1 MQNTIADTIASF
13 LKQYEPF
20 NFIELDDLKNIVLNS
35 NIITLQKGKSLF
47 KINDP
52 LHESFYIAYAGVVH
66 LTKILDAEEVLHSKC
81 YSGNLFGLRPF
92 FAKNNYVLNATA
104 NEDAILLAIPIIVF
118 KPYLTKYSSVLDYFL
133 ENFATQAKSKKE
145 NYQQFKSISEID
157 TSASDTNYSY
167 FQDLQYTTNPTIID
181 ANTSIKNVV
190 LKMIADKS
198 GHALITYNN
207 RLVGLVTDADLA
219 KKIGAGLFQIEDGIT
234 KILNPHFIVVDKSI
248 SVAEAQLLLLK
259 NDTSHLCVTEDGTQ
273 NAAILGVVSER
284 DVINSQSNNPGI
296 LIKEIKSAHT
306 FDELKYIHT
315 KYLDIIQNSF
325 TKNIPIFH
333 INAVASELLFSI
345 IQQNIQMAI
354 AHLGTPP
361 ARFVWLAV
369 GSQGRKEQLYL
380 SDQDSLLIYEDVAA
394 DKQRDV
400 KYYFVQMAKMVIG
413 NLEKLGYK
421 LCPNDH
427 MASSVKW
434 CRSLTE
440 FAHVYQDW
448 MVSPNKKDNEF
459 SSIFFDFEYVFGEIK
474 IKDALESHIYQKIKS
489 NTLFFDFLGNKVLK
503 LPEGLTFFKK
513 IAIEENGTQKDHF
526 DLKQKGL
533 QVYID
538 AARLFALS
546 YSLKGVNNT
555 YLRYKQLAISDPKN
569 AEKYLDFA
577 ENYLQLQHFRI
588 EESIVNDTDGSFIK
602 MTTLSKVDKEK
613 LKKCLMQVD
622 EVIELIK
629 DKYQLTQFS

>member
-1 MQNTIADTIASF
+1 
-13 LKQYEPF
+13 
-20 NFIELDDLKNIVLNS
+20 
-35 NIITLQKGKSLF
+35 
-47 KINDP
+47 
-52 LHESFYIAYAGVVH
+52 

>member
-20 NFIELDDLKNIVLNS
+20 NFIELDDLKVIVLNS

>member
-1 MQNTIADTIASF
+1 MQNAVAENIASF

-20 NFIELDDLKNIVLNS
+20 HFIELDDLKNIVLNS

-52 LHESFYIAYAGVVH
+52 LHDSFYIVYGGVVH
-66 LTKILDAEEVLHSKC
+66 LTKILDAEEILHSKC
-81 YSGNLFGLRPF
+81 YAGNLFGLRPF
-92 FAKNNYVLNATA
+92 FAKNNYVLNAIA
-104 NEDAILLAIPIIVF
+104 NEDAILYAIPIAVF
-118 KPYLTKYSSVLDYFL
+118 KPYLTKYNAVLDYFL
-133 ENFATQAKSKKE
+133 ENFATQAKPKKE

-167 FQDLQYTTNPTIID
+167 FQDLQYTTNPTVID

-207 RLVGLVTDADLA
+207 RLVGLVTDADVA
-219 KKIGAGLFQIEDGIT
+219 KKIGAGLFQIEESIT
-234 KILNPHFIVVDKSI
+234 KILNPHFIVVDKNI

-259 NDTSHLCVTEDGTQ
+259 NDSSHLCVTEDGTQ
-273 NAAILGVVSER
+273 NASILGVVSER

-296 LIKEIKSAHT
+296 LIKEIKSAHSL
-306 FDELKYIHT
+306 DELKYIHT

-345 IQQNIQMAI
+345 IQRNIQMAI
-354 AHLGTPP
+354 DHLGTPP

-413 NLEKLGYK
+413 NLESLGYK

-427 MASSVKW
+427 LASSVKW

-440 FAHVYQDW
+440 FALVYQDW
-448 MVSPNKKDNEF
+448 MVSPNKKDNDF
-459 SSIFFDFEYVFGEIK
+459 SSIFFDFEFLFGEVK
-474 IKDALESHIYQKIKS
+474 IKDALKNHIFQKMKS

-503 LPEGLTFFKK
+503 LPEALTFFKK
-513 IAIEENGTQKDHF
+513 IAIEENGVNKDHF

-546 YSLKGVNNT
+546 YGLKGINNT

-602 MTTLSKVDKEK
+602 MATLSKVDKEK
-613 LKKCLMQVD
+613 LKKCLMQID
-622 EVIELIK
+622 DVIELIK

>member
-1 MQNTIADTIASF
+1 MQNAIADTIASF

-20 NFIELDDLKNIVLNS
+20 NFIELDDLKVIVLNS

-133 ENFATQAKSKKE
+133 ENFATQAKAKKE

-219 KKIGAGLFQIEDGIT
+219 KKIGAGLFQIEDSIT

-345 IQQNIQMAI
+345 IQQNIQIAI

-400 KYYFVQMAKMVIG
+400 KYYFVQMAKIVIG

-513 IAIEENGTQKDHF
+513 IAIEENGMQKDHF

>member
-20 NFIELDDLKNIVLNS
+20 NFIELDDLKVIVLNS

-190 LKMIADKS
+190 LKMIADKT

-219 KKIGAGLFQIEDGIT
+219 KKIGAGLFQIEDSIT

-489 NTLFFDFLGNKVLK
+489 NTLFFDFLGNKALK

>member
-1 MQNTIADTIASF
+1 MQNSIAENIATF

-20 NFIELDDLKNIVLNS
+20 NFIEYSDLKAIVLNS
-35 NIITLQKGKSLF
+35 NILTLQKGKTLF
-47 KINDP
+47 KINDE
-52 LHESFYIAYAGVVH
+52 LHDSFYIVYSGVVH
-66 LTKILDAEEVLHSKC
+66 LTKVLDAEEVLHSKC

-104 NEDAILLAIPIIVF
+104 NEDAVLYAIPIAVF
-118 KPYLTKYSSVLDYFL
+118 KPYLTKYTAVLDYFL
-133 ENFATQAKSKKE
+133 ENFATQAKPKKE

-157 TSASDTNYSY
+157 TSSSDTNYSY
-167 FQDLQYTTNPTIID
+167 FQDLQYTTTPTLIE
-181 ANTSIKNVV
+181 ANSSIKNVA

-198 GHALITYNN
+198 SHALITYNN
-207 RLVGLVTDADLA
+207 KIVGLLTDADLA
-219 KKIGAGLFQIEDGIT
+219 KKIGAGLYQIDDIVN
-234 KILNPHFIVVDKSI
+234 KIMNTNFIVVDKNI

-259 NDTSHLCVTEDGTQ
+259 NETTHLCVTEDGTQ
-273 NAAILGVVSER
+273 NSAIIGVVSER

-296 LIKEIKSAHT
+296 LIKEIKSAHS

-354 AHLGTPP
+354 AQLGSPP
-361 ARFVWLAV
+361 ARFVWLAI

-380 SDQDSLLIYEDVAA
+380 SDQDSLLIFEDVAPE
-394 DKQRDV
+394 KQRDV
-400 KYYFVQMAKMVIG
+400 KYYFVQMAKLVIG
-413 NLEKLGYK
+413 NMEKLGYS
-421 LCPNDH
+421 LCPFDH
-427 MASSVKW
+427 MASSIKW
-434 CRSLTE
+434 CRSLTD
-440 FAHVYQDW
+440 FVNLYQNW
-448 MVSPNKKDNEF
+448 MVAPGENAADFSP
-459 SSIFFDFEYVFGEIK
+459 ILYDFEYVYGEIK
-474 IKDALESHIYQKIKS
+474 IKDALENVIYQKTKS
-489 NTLFFDFLGNKVLK
+489 NRLFFDFLGNRVLK

-513 IAIEENGTQKDHF
+513 IAVEENGPKKEYF

-546 YSLKGVNNT
+546 YGLKGVNNT

-602 MTTLSKVDKEK
+602 VANLNKVDKEK
-613 LKKCLMQVD
+613 FKKCLTQTD
-622 EVIELIK
+622 EIIELIK

>member
-20 NFIELDDLKNIVLNS
+20 NFIELDDLKVIVLNS

-489 NTLFFDFLGNKVLK
+489 NTLFFDFLGNKALK

>member
-1 MQNTIADTIASF
+1 MQNSIAENIATF

-20 NFIELDDLKNIVLNS
+20 NFIEYTDLKAIVLNS
-35 NIITLQKGKSLF
+35 NILTLQKGKTLF
-47 KINDP
+47 KINDQ
-52 LHESFYIAYAGVVH
+52 LHDSFYIVYSGVIH
-66 LTKILDAEEVLHSKC
+66 LTKVLDAEEVLHSKC

-104 NEDAILLAIPIIVF
+104 NEDAILYAIPIAVF
-118 KPYLTKYSSVLDYFL
+118 KPYLTKYTAVLDYFL
-133 ENFATQAKSKKE
+133 ENFATQAKPKKE

-167 FQDLQYTTNPTIID
+167 FQDLQYTNAPTLIA
-181 ANTSIKNVV
+181 ANSTIKSVA
-190 LKMIADKS
+190 LKMLAEKS
-198 GHALITYNN
+198 NHALITYNN
-207 RLVGLVTDADLA
+207 KIVGLVTDADLS
-219 KKIGAGLFQIEDGIT
+219 KKIATGIYQIDDVVN
-234 KILNPHFIVVDKSI
+234 KIMNTNFIVVDKNI

-259 NDTSHLCVTEDGTQ
+259 NDTTHLCVTEDGTQ
-273 NAAILGVVSER
+273 NSAILGVVSER

-306 FDELKYIHT
+306 LDELKYIHT

-361 ARFVWLAV
+361 ARFVWLAA

-380 SDQDSLLIYEDVAA
+380 SDQDSLLVFEDIAPE
-394 DKQRDV
+394 KHRDV
-400 KYYFVQMAKMVIG
+400 KYYFVQMAKLVIG
-413 NLEKLGYK
+413 NIEKLGYS
-421 LCPNDH
+421 LCPYDH
-427 MASSVKW
+427 MASSIKW
-434 CRSLTE
+434 CKSISDFT
-440 FAHVYQDW
+440 HVFQNW
-448 MVSPNKKDNEF
+448 MASPGENAADF
-459 SSIFFDFEYVFGEIK
+459 SPIFYDFEYVYGEIK
-474 IKDALESHIYQKIKS
+474 IKDALENSIFQNMKN

-513 IAIEENGTQKDHF
+513 IAIEENGAKKDYF

-538 AARLFALS
+538 AARLFGLS
-546 YSLKGVNNT
+546 HSLKGVNNT

-602 MTTLSKVDKEK
+602 VANLNKVDKEK
-613 LKKCLMQVD
+613 LKKCLTQTD

>member
-1 MQNTIADTIASF
+1 MQNAIADTIASF

-20 NFIELDDLKNIVLNS
+20 NFIELDDLKVIVLNS

-489 NTLFFDFLGNKVLK
+489 NTLFFDFLGNKALK

-533 QVYID
+533 QV
-538 AARLFALS
+538 F
-546 YSLKGVNNT
+546 YS
-555 YLRYKQLAISDPKN
+555 
-569 AEKYLDFA
+569 
-577 ENYLQLQHFRI
+577 
-588 EESIVNDTDGSFIK
+588 
-602 MTTLSKVDKEK
+602 
-613 LKKCLMQVD
+613 
-622 EVIELIK
+622 
-629 DKYQLTQFS
+629 

>member
-20 NFIELDDLKNIVLNS
+20 NFIELDDLKVIVLNS

-259 NDTSHLCVTEDGTQ
+259 NDTFHLCVTEDGTQ

-284 DVINSQSNNPGI
+284 DVINSQSNSPGI

-489 NTLFFDFLGNKVLK
+489 NTLFFDFLGNKALK

>member
-1 MQNTIADTIASF
+1 MQNSIAENIATF

-20 NFIELDDLKNIVLNS
+20 NFIEYSDLKAIVLNS
-35 NIITLQKGKSLF
+35 NILTLQKGKTLF
-47 KINDP
+47 KINDE
-52 LHESFYIAYAGVVH
+52 LHDSFYIVYSGVVH
-66 LTKILDAEEVLHSKC
+66 LTKVLDAEEVLHSKC

-104 NEDAILLAIPIIVF
+104 NEDAVLYAIPIAVF
-118 KPYLTKYSSVLDYFL
+118 KPYLTKYTAVLDYFL
-133 ENFATQAKSKKE
+133 ENFATQAKPKKE

-157 TSASDTNYSY
+157 TSSSDTNYSY
-167 FQDLQYTTNPTIID
+167 FQDLQYTTTPTLIE
-181 ANTSIKNVV
+181 ANSSIKNVA

-198 GHALITYNN
+198 SHALITYNN
-207 RLVGLVTDADLA
+207 KIVGLLTDADLA
-219 KKIGAGLFQIEDGIT
+219 KKIGAGLYQIDDIVN
-234 KILNPHFIVVDKSI
+234 KIMNTNFIVVDKNI

-259 NDTSHLCVTEDGTQ
+259 NETTHLCVTDDGTQ
-273 NAAILGVVSER
+273 NSAIVGVISER

-296 LIKEIKSAHT
+296 LIKEIKSANS

-345 IQQNIQMAI
+345 IQQNIQIAI
-354 AHLGTPP
+354 AQLGSPP
-361 ARFVWLAV
+361 ARFVWLAI

-380 SDQDSLLIYEDVAA
+380 SDQDSLLIFEDVAPE
-394 DKQRDV
+394 KQRDV
-400 KYYFVQMAKMVIG
+400 KYYFVQMAKLVIG
-413 NLEKLGYK
+413 NMEKLGYS
-421 LCPNDH
+421 LCPFDH
-427 MASSVKW
+427 MASSIKW
-434 CRSLTE
+434 CRSLTD
-440 FAHVYQDW
+440 FVNLYQNW
-448 MVSPNKKDNEF
+448 MVAPGENAVDFSP
-459 SSIFFDFEYVFGEIK
+459 ILYDFEYVYGEIK
-474 IKDALESHIYQKIKS
+474 IKDALENVIYQKTKS
-489 NTLFFDFLGNKVLK
+489 NTLFFDFLGNRVLK

-513 IAIEENGTQKDHF
+513 IAVEENGQRKEYF

>member
-1 MQNTIADTIASF
+1 MQNAIADTIASF

-20 NFIELDDLKNIVLNS
+20 NFIELDDLKVIVLNS

-219 KKIGAGLFQIEDGIT
+219 KKIGAGLFQIEDSIT

>member
-1 MQNTIADTIASF
+1 MQNAIADTIASF

-20 NFIELDDLKNIVLNS
+20 NFIELDDLKVIVLNS
-35 NIITLQKGKSLF
+35 NIITLQKGNSLF

-133 ENFATQAKSKKE
+133 ENFATQAKAKKE

-219 KKIGAGLFQIEDGIT
+219 KKIGAGLFQIEDSIT

-259 NDTSHLCVTEDGTQ
+259 NDSSHLCVTEDGTQ

>member
-1 MQNTIADTIASF
+1 MQNAIADTIASF

-20 NFIELDDLKNIVLNS
+20 NFIELDDLKVIVLNS

-133 ENFATQAKSKKE
+133 ENFATQAKAKKE

>member
-1 MQNTIADTIASF
+1 MQNSIAENIATF
-13 LKQYEPF
+13 IKQYEPF
-20 NFIELDDLKNIVLNS
+20 NFIENTDLKAIVLNS
-35 NIITLQKGKSLF
+35 NILTLQKGKTLF
-47 KINDP
+47 KINDQ
-52 LHESFYIAYAGVVH
+52 LHDSFYIVYSGVVH
-66 LTKILDAEEVLHSKC
+66 LTKVLDAEEVLHSKC

-104 NEDAILLAIPIIVF
+104 NEDAILYAIPIAVF
-118 KPYLTKYSSVLDYFL
+118 KPYLTKYTAVLDYFL
-133 ENFATQAKSKKE
+133 ENFATQAKPKKE

-167 FQDLQYTTNPTIID
+167 FQDLQYTTAPTLFA
-181 ANTSIKNVV
+181 ANSTIKSVA
-190 LKMIADKS
+190 LQMLAEKS
-198 GHALITYNN
+198 NHALITYNN
-207 RLVGLVTDADLA
+207 KIVGLVTDAEFS
-219 KKIGAGLFQIEDGIT
+219 KKIATGMYQIDDVIN
-234 KILNPHFIVVDKSI
+234 KIMNTNFIVVDKNI

-273 NAAILGVVSER
+273 NSAILGVVSER

-306 FDELKYIHT
+306 LDELKYIHT

-345 IQQNIQMAI
+345 IQQNIKIAI
-354 AHLGTPP
+354 AQLGTPP
-361 ARFVWLAV
+361 ARFVWLAA

-380 SDQDSLLIYEDVAA
+380 SDQDSLLIFEDVAPE
-394 DKQRDV
+394 KHRDV
-400 KYYFVQMAKMVIG
+400 KYYFVQMAKLVIG
-413 NLEKLGYK
+413 NIEKLGYA
-421 LCPNDH
+421 LCPYDH
-427 MASSVKW
+427 MASSIKW
-434 CRSLTE
+434 CKSISDFTDL
-440 FAHVYQDW
+440 FQNW
-448 MVSPNKKDNEF
+448 MANPGKNSAEF
-459 SSIFFDFEYVFGEIK
+459 SPIFYDFEYIYGEIK
-474 IKDALESHIYQKIKS
+474 LKDALENSIFQNMKN
-489 NTLFFDFLGNKVLK
+489 NTLFFDFLGNRVLK

-513 IAIEENGTQKDHF
+513 IAIEENGAKKDYF

-546 YSLKGVNNT
+546 HSLKGVNNT

-602 MTTLSKVDKEK
+602 VANLNKVDKEK
-613 LKKCLMQVD
+613 LKKCLTQTD

>member
-1 MQNTIADTIASF
+1 MQNAIADTIASF

-20 NFIELDDLKNIVLNS
+20 NFIELDDLKVIVLNS

-133 ENFATQAKSKKE
+133 ENFATQAKAKKE

-219 KKIGAGLFQIEDGIT
+219 KKIGAGLFQIEDSIT

-361 ARFVWLAV
+361 SRFVWLAV

-394 DKQRDV
+394 DKQHDV

>member
-1 MQNTIADTIASF
+1 MQNAIAETIASF

-20 NFIELDDLKNIVLNS
+20 NFIELDDLKVIVLNS
-35 NIITLQKGKSLF
+35 NIITLQKGNSLF

-66 LTKILDAEEVLHSKC
+66 LTKISDAEEVLHSKC

-181 ANTSIKNVV
+181 ANMSIKNVV

-219 KKIGAGLFQIEDGIT
+219 KKIGAGLFQIEDSIT

-259 NDTSHLCVTEDGTQ
+259 NDTTHLCVTEDGTQ

-296 LIKEIKSAHT
+296 LIKEIKTAHSL
-306 FDELKYIHT
+306 DELKYIHT

>member
-1 MQNTIADTIASF
+1 
-13 LKQYEPF
+13 
-20 NFIELDDLKNIVLNS
+20 
-35 NIITLQKGKSLF
+35 
-47 KINDP
+47 
-52 LHESFYIAYAGVVH
+52 
-66 LTKILDAEEVLHSKC
+66 
-81 YSGNLFGLRPF
+81 
-92 FAKNNYVLNATA
+92 
-104 NEDAILLAIPIIVF
+104 
-118 KPYLTKYSSVLDYFL
+118 
-133 ENFATQAKSKKE
+133 
-145 NYQQFKSISEID
+145 
-157 TSASDTNYSY
+157 
-167 FQDLQYTTNPTIID
+167 
-181 ANTSIKNVV
+181 
-190 LKMIADKS
+190 
-198 GHALITYNN
+198 
-207 RLVGLVTDADLA
+207 
-219 KKIGAGLFQIEDGIT
+219 
-234 KILNPHFIVVDKSI
+234 
-248 SVAEAQLLLLK
+248 
-259 NDTSHLCVTEDGTQ
+259 
-273 NAAILGVVSER
+273 
-284 DVINSQSNNPGI
+284 

>member
-1 MQNTIADTIASF
+1 MQNAIADTIASF

-20 NFIELDDLKNIVLNS
+20 NFIELDDLKVIVLNS
-35 NIITLQKGKSLF
+35 NIITLQKGNSLF

-133 ENFATQAKSKKE
+133 ENFATQAKAKKE

-219 KKIGAGLFQIEDGIT
+219 KKIGAGLFQIEDSIT

-273 NAAILGVVSER
+273 NAAILGVVSEH

-400 KYYFVQMAKMVIG
+400 KYYFVQMAKMVIC

>member
-1 MQNTIADTIASF
+1 MQNAIADTIASF

-20 NFIELDDLKNIVLNS
+20 NFIELDDLKVIVLNS

-219 KKIGAGLFQIEDGIT
+219 KKIGAGLFQIEDSIT

-613 LKKCLMQVD
+613 LKKFLMQDD

>member
-1 MQNTIADTIASF
+1 MQNAIADTIASF

-20 NFIELDDLKNIVLNS
+20 NFIELDDLKVIVLNS
-35 NIITLQKGKSLF
+35 NIITLQKGNSLF

-219 KKIGAGLFQIEDGIT
+219 KKIGAGLFQIEDSIT

-400 KYYFVQMAKMVIG
+400 KYYFVQMAKMVIC

>member
-1 MQNTIADTIASF
+1 MQNAIADTIASF

-20 NFIELDDLKNIVLNS
+20 NFIELDDLKVIVLNS
-35 NIITLQKGKSLF
+35 NIITLQKGNSLF

-133 ENFATQAKSKKE
+133 ENFATQAKAKKE

-219 KKIGAGLFQIEDGIT
+219 KKIGAGLFQIEDSIT

>member
-20 NFIELDDLKNIVLNS
+20 NFIELDDLKVIVLNS

-157 TSASDTNYSY
+157 TSDSDTNYSY

-190 LKMIADKS
+190 LKMIADKT

-489 NTLFFDFLGNKVLK
+489 NTLFFDFLGNKALK

-569 AEKYLDFA
+569 SEKYLDFA

>member
-1 MQNTIADTIASF
+1 MQNAIADTIASF

-20 NFIELDDLKNIVLNS
+20 NFIELDDLKVIVLNS

-133 ENFATQAKSKKE
+133 ENFATQAKAKKE

-219 KKIGAGLFQIEDGIT
+219 KKIGAGLFQIEDSIT

-400 KYYFVQMAKMVIG
+400 KYYFVQMAKIVIG

>member
-1 MQNTIADTIASF
+1 M
-13 LKQYEPF
+13 
-20 NFIELDDLKNIVLNS
+20 
-35 NIITLQKGKSLF
+35 
-47 KINDP
+47 
-52 LHESFYIAYAGVVH
+52 
-66 LTKILDAEEVLHSKC
+66 TKILDAEEVLHSKC

-400 KYYFVQMAKMVIG
+400 KYYFVQMAKIVIG